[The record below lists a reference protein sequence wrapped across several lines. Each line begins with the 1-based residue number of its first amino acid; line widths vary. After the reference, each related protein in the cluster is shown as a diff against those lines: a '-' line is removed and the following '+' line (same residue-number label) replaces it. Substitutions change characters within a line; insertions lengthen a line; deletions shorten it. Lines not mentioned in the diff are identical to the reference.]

1 MKRRSAFSP
10 ANLLPALLLPVL
22 LLSGCQSLQDRWS
35 DEPEPVDPDAYE
47 KLASQVLKGKAVKP
61 AEAYQSDTIVVDEVA
76 PEEATAVENRDFPQ
90 SRLPADPAVPIA
102 AYPEGLIKGIKDPAA
117 KVRVELTMD
126 EMAVHE
132 IVPAFADLLSF
143 SYQIDPAVKG
153 SVTMHVDSEMTAK
166 EAWELFE
173 HILWLSGAY
182 ASHYP
187 GFIHVLPFSKMP
199 YDRRLLGKHQAQAN
213 VEVAFIPVYHVTSAE
228 IIKNLQPF
236 MTEGATVTDL
246 TAQNT
251 LLIVEAPANMLKLRE
266 LVLRLDSRGEAKWP
280 HACIQVR
287 EVDAEE
293 LLNELEELLPVLGY
307 PIAGSGP
314 SGGKVKLTVLPRL
327 STIVVSAA
335 LPEVLKEVTVWV
347 EALDRADSTSK
358 EDIFFY
364 EVQHSTA
371 EKLDEMLSVFFNAD
385 STTSAK
391 ATSRTKSTSA
401 KTTATASSRTTANNR
416 SKATTSKPKK
426 RTKSNDELT
435 DSIFDTPV
443 VVYVDQEHNRL
454 TLKTTRR
461 AFSLIQA
468 MLERHDIAPRQV
480 LVEAKIVEVT
490 LGKNTEYGFAYAL
503 EHSDLQGSVSH
514 MGTDAGGNARSAW
527 DDTGTAW
534 TGKDPVTGLYPSN
547 TSNFTSG
554 AGGLAIGYLKGDTM
568 AFLNAVAGEGKSK
581 VLSYPQVVAT
591 NGVEGEI
598 NIGRKVAI
606 KTTEYNDDYKS
617 SYEYQDTGT
626 KLTATPYITAGN
638 DVRLEIQQ
646 VVSSVIEGTGGD
658 GSPDISNK
666 TLTTTLIIPDGGTA
680 IMGGLIDVS
689 SSEGHTGIPIL
700 KDIPLLGRLF
710 RTNDSSSTRNEL
722 LVLISVNVL
731 DVQTDTV
738 PLLKRYHKALQ
749 AIQEQMD

>member
-1 MKRRSAFSP
+1 MKRRSAFAP

-22 LLSGCQSLQDRWS
+22 LLSGCQSLRDRWS
-35 DEPEPVDPDAYE
+35 DEPEPVDPDAY
-47 KLASQVLKGKAVKP
+47 KKVAVQVLRGKAVTP
-61 AEAYQSDTIVVDEVA
+61 ATAYQSDTIVVDEVA
-76 PEEATAVENRDFPQ
+76 PEEPTAVENRDFPQ
-90 SRLPADPAVPIA
+90 SRPPADPAVPIA

-117 KVRVELTMD
+117 KVHVELILD
-126 EMAVHE
+126 ETGLHD
-132 IVPAFADLLSF
+132 IVPLFADILSF

-153 SVTMHVDSEMTAK
+153 AVTINVDSEMTAK

-199 YDRRLLGKHQAQAN
+199 YDRRLLGKHQALAN
-213 VEVAFIPVYHVTSAE
+213 VEVAFIPVYHVPSAE
-228 IIKNLQPF
+228 IIRNLQPF

-246 TAQNT
+246 IAQNT

-280 HACIQVR
+280 HACIQVH
-287 EVDAEE
+287 EVDAED
-293 LLNELEELLPVLGY
+293 LLAELEELLPVLGY
-307 PIAGSGP
+307 PVAGTGP
-314 SGGKVKLTVLPRL
+314 SGGKIKLTVLPRL

-335 LPEVLKEVTVWV
+335 LPEVLKEVTVWMQ
-347 EALDRADSTSK
+347 ALDRADSTSK

-371 EKLDEMLSVFFNAD
+371 EKLDEMLMVFFNAD
-385 STTSAK
+385 STTSAQT
-391 ATSRTKSTSA
+391 TSKTKSTSA
-401 KTTATASSRTTANNR
+401 KTTGTTGSRSTASNR
-416 SKATTSKPKK
+416 NKATTSRPKK
-426 RTKSNDELT
+426 RTKTDDELT

-468 MLERHDIAPRQV
+468 MLERHDIAPRLV
-480 LVEAKIVEVT
+480 LVEAKIVEVA

-503 EHSDLQGSVSH
+503 QHTDLQTAMNQ
-514 MGTDAGGNARSAW
+514 MGTDRNPW
-527 DDTGTAW
+527 DTDGTGWPA
-534 TGKDPVTGLYPSN
+534 KDPVTKLYPAN
-547 TSNFTSG
+547 PTTFTSA
-554 AGGLAIGYLKGDTM
+554 AGGAAFGYLKGDSM
-568 AFLNAVAGEGKSK
+568 AFINAVAGEGKSK
-581 VLSYPQVVAT
+581 VLSSPQVVAT
-591 NGVEGEI
+591 NGVEGQI
-598 NIGRKVAI
+598 KIGKKIAV
-606 KTTEYNDDYKS
+606 KTDEYNADYNRS
-617 SYEYQDTGT
+617 NIEYMDTGT
-626 KLTATPYITAGN
+626 ILTVIPHITAGN
-638 DVRLEIQQ
+638 DVRLEIEQE
-646 VVSSVIEGTGGD
+646 VSSVIDGTGGD

-666 TLTTTLIIPDGGTA
+666 NLKTTLIIPDGGTA
-680 IMGGLIDVS
+680 IMGGLIDVTT
-689 SSEGHTGIPIL
+689 SEGHTGVPIL

-710 RTNDSSSTRNEL
+710 RTNQRESSRNEL

-731 DVQTDTV
+731 DTQTDTV

-749 AIQEQMD
+749 AIQEQLD

>member
-1 MKRRSAFSP
+1 MKRRSAFAP

-22 LLSGCQSLQDRWS
+22 LLSGCQSLRDRWS
-35 DEPEPVDPDAYE
+35 DEPEPVDPDAY
-47 KLASQVLKGKAVKP
+47 KKVAVQVLRGKAVTP
-61 AEAYQSDTIVVDEVA
+61 ATAYQSDTIVVDEVA
-76 PEEATAVENRDFPQ
+76 PEEPTAVENRDFPQ
-90 SRLPADPAVPIA
+90 SRPPADPAVPIA

-117 KVRVELTMD
+117 KVHVELILD
-126 EMAVHE
+126 ETGLHD
-132 IVPAFADLLSF
+132 IVPLFADILSF

-153 SVTMHVDSEMTAK
+153 AVTINVDSEMTAK

-199 YDRRLLGKHQAQAN
+199 YDRRLLGKHQALAN
-213 VEVAFIPVYHVTSAE
+213 VEVAFIPVYYVPSAE

-246 TAQNT
+246 TEQNT

-266 LVLRLDSRGEAKWP
+266 LILRLDSRGEAKWP
-280 HACIQVR
+280 HDCIQVH
-287 EVDAEE
+287 EVDAED
-293 LLNELEELLPVLGY
+293 LLAELEDLLPVLGY
-307 PIAGSGP
+307 PVAGTGP
-314 SGGKVKLTVLPRL
+314 SGGKIKLTVLPRL

-335 LPEVLKEVTVWV
+335 LPEVLKEVIVWV
-347 EALDRADSTSK
+347 KALDRADSTSK

-385 STTSAK
+385 STTSA
-391 ATSRTKSTSA
+391 ASTSKTKSTSS
-401 KTTATASSRTTANNR
+401 KTKSTAGSRSTASNR
-416 SKATTSKPKK
+416 NKATTSKPKK
-426 RTKSNDELT
+426 RAKSDDELT

-480 LVEAKIVEVT
+480 LVEAKIVEIS

-503 EHSDLQGSVSH
+503 QHSDWQGSASH
-514 MGTDAGGNARSAW
+514 MGTNAAGSTRSAW
-527 DDTGTAW
+527 TDTSTAW

-547 TSNFTSG
+547 PSNFSSG

-568 AFLNAVAGEGKSK
+568 AFLNAVAGEGNSK

-591 NGVEGEI
+591 NGLEGLI
-598 NIGRKVAI
+598 NIGRNVAI

-617 SYEYQDTGT
+617 SYEYEETGT
-626 KLTATPYITAGN
+626 KLIATPYITAGN
-638 DVRLEIQQ
+638 DVRLEIEQE
-646 VVSSVIEGTGGD
+646 VSSVIEGTGGD

-666 TLTTTLIIPDGGTA
+666 SLITTLTIPDGGTA
-680 IMGGLIDVS
+680 IMGGLIGVT
-689 SSEGHTGIPIL
+689 SSEGHTGIPLL
-700 KDIPLLGRLF
+700 KDIPGIGRLF
-710 RTNDSSSTRNEL
+710 RTNDRSSSRTEL

-731 DVQTDTV
+731 DAQTDTV
-738 PLLKRYHKALQ
+738 PLLKRYRRALQ
-749 AIQEQMD
+749 AIQEQQD